1 MLADIDDE
9 DHNIV
14 HGDTNERSCLIWEK
28 SGTALQGRQ
37 HLDKILEGLSGSE
50 SGTIVEEDWRKEE
63 NFGTVDAAL
72 KGPGEE

>member
-1 MLADIDDE
+1 M
-9 DHNIV
+9 
-14 HGDTNERSCLIWEK
+14 
-28 SGTALQGRQ
+28 
-37 HLDKILEGLSGSE
+37 DKILEGLSGSE